1 MRLATIRTASG
12 STAARRG
19 ETGWIPIAG
28 FSDVGELLADPDW
41 RARAAGATAEQG
53 AEVPFDAAE
62 LETVVPRPAKILCCG
77 LNYASHI
84 REMGRELPSHPT
96 LFAKFAQ
103 TLTGPF
109 ADIEIPAEDSA
120 IDWEA
125 ELAIV
130 VGRAGRRIPL
140 EEAGAHIAGY
150 TIANDVSMR
159 TWQFRT
165 IEWLQGKIWDSSTP
179 LGPELVT
186 ADEMPADARIQTLVD
201 GEVMQDATL
210 GDLVHGPEF
219 LISYIST
226 ITELLP
232 GDVILTGTTGGVGR
246 ARDPERYLRP
256 GEVLE
261 TRIEGIGALVNRVV
275 GSEGSDHGRAS

>member
-12 STAARRG
+12 TTAARRG
-19 ETGWIPIAG
+19 GDGWLPIPGAADIGA
-28 FSDVGELLADPDW
+28 LLADPNW
-41 RARAAGATAEQG
+41 RERADAAGTAG
-53 AEVPFDAAE
+53 AAIPFEAAE
-62 LETVVPRPAKILCCG
+62 LATVVPRPAKILCCG

-84 REMGRELPSHPT
+84 REMGRELPAHPT

-109 ADIEIPAEDSA
+109 DDIELPTEDPA

-130 VGRAGRRIPL
+130 IGTGGRRIPL
-140 EEAGAHIAGY
+140 ESAGAHIAGY
-150 TIANDVSMR
+150 TVANDVSMR

-165 IEWLQGKIWDSSTP
+165 IEWLQGKIWDRSTP

-186 ADEMPADARIQTLVD
+186 PDEMPVDARIQTLVD

-219 LISYIST
+219 LVSYIST

-246 ARDPERYLRP
+246 ARNPERYLAA
-256 GEVLE
+256 GETLE
-261 TRIEGIGALVNRVV
+261 TRIEGIGSLVNRLVEAR
-275 GSEGSDHGRAS
+275 G

>member
-1 MRLATIRTASG
+1 MRLATLRIEGGT
-12 STAARRG
+12 TAARR
-19 ETGWIPIAG
+19 TDAGWVAIPGAA
-28 FSDVGELLADPDW
+28 DVGELLQDADW
-41 RARAAGATAEQG
+41 RARAESATGAPILPDETDFA
-53 AEVPFDAAE
+53 
-62 LETVVPRPAKILCCG
+62 TVVPQPSKVLCCG

-84 REMGRELPSHPT
+84 REMGRELPEHPT

-109 ADIEIPAEDSA
+109 DDVAIPPEDAA

-130 VGRAGRRIPL
+130 VGKGGRRIPR
-140 EEAGAHIAGY
+140 ESAAEHIAGY

-165 IEWLQGKIWDSSTP
+165 IEWLQGKMWDNSTP

-186 ADEMPADARIQTLVD
+186 VDEVPADARIQTIVD
-201 GEVMQDATL
+201 GETLQDGSI
-210 GDLVHGPEF
+210 GDLVHDPEF

-226 ITELLP
+226 ITELHP

-246 ARDPERYLRP
+246 ARTPERYLKP

-261 TRIEGIGALVNRVV
+261 TRIEGIGVLRNRIVAEQV
-275 GSEGSDHGRAS
+275 